1 MFNKISE
8 KSVESLSIQTVS
20 VCKTGGETSKNLLY
34 LGNIDS
40 QKLLNN
46 SRIGE
51 TSPISSQKIFAM
63 GPDISQE
70 IGKDPLTAENI

>member
-20 VCKTGGETSKNLLY
+20 VSKTGDQSKKLFNGHL
-34 LGNIDS
+34 DS
-40 QKLLNN
+40 QKLLEN
-46 SRIGE
+46 SRIGD

-70 IGKDPLTAENI
+70 LPNN

>member
-1 MFNKISE
+1 M
-8 KSVESLSIQTVS
+8 
-20 VCKTGGETSKNLLY
+20 
-34 LGNIDS
+34 DS
-40 QKLLNN
+40 QKLLEN

-70 IGKDPLTAENI
+70 IGIDPLTAENI